1 MDSQDEFLL
10 QPSDVRFGRSGDGQ
24 IIMRRSGAF
33 IVVGTLMAASP
44 ITDPRHMVSVRNEH
58 GEEVG
63 ILSDVDALDEIS
75 RQIVVEEL
83 ERTYFMPR
91 ITDVYDIHDDLG
103 VVSWE
108 VATDKGDRSF
118 HVRNIRQNVR
128 KMGRRRLVIRDV
140 DGNRYEIRDW
150 ARLPAPAEKLL
161 EPYL

>member
-1 MDSQDEFLL
+1 MNLPVS
-10 QPSDVRFGRSGDGQ
+10 SCCAS
-24 IIMRRSGAF
+24 RSGA
-33 IVVGTLMAASP
+33 GTRWCFCSCVPASGSP
-44 ITDPRHMVSVRNEH
+44 TASSAGSSAGAFDIARPYIN
-58 GEEVG
+58 
-63 ILSDVDALDEIS
+63 IALDEIS

-150 ARLPAPAEKLL
+150 ARPPAPPEKLL